1 MFEVYALS
9 LTTSLIYTL
18 LMTQDVRYT
27 NGWLQHFLT
36 SFALFHSLYI
46 LLMVLNLTQYSK
58 LFYTAPT
65 VIIFIIGY
73 RKLLQKRKAEAE
85 KRGISEAGAKPKNAE
100 ETGGS
105 DDAAGCVG

>member
-1 MFEVYALS
+1 VFEVYSLS

-18 LMTQDVRYT
+18 IMTQDMRYT

-73 RKLLQKRKAEAE
+73 HKILQRRRNEAN
-85 KRGISEAGAKPKNAE
+85 KKPK
-100 ETGGS
+100 ETGDS

>member
-1 MFEVYALS
+1 
-9 LTTSLIYTL
+9 
-18 LMTQDVRYT
+18 
-27 NGWLQHFLT
+27 
-36 SFALFHSLYI
+36 
-46 LLMVLNLTQYSK
+46 MVLNLTQYSK

-73 RKLLQKRKAEAE
+73 SKLLQKRKAAQ
-85 KRGISEAGAKPKNAE
+85 RKNAE